1 MSVCLSVCP
10 SVTKTPQPLRIAPI
24 DHQVYRPSG
33 LSTIKPIDHQ
43 AYWPSSLST
52 IKPIDYQAYWPSS
65 QLTLKPIESINHQAY
80 RPSIL
85 STIKP
90 MDHWAHW
97 PTSLLTYGLLSR
109 LLSLSA
115 CWKTTL
121 SLLFFIRKWNSVR
134 ASLSGYTSITVQGKC
149 KSISFLFLMFSSK
162 REQRK

>member
-1 MSVCLSVCP
+1 MYHNIFSRESNSRIANVRLSVSP
-10 SVTKTPQPLRIAPI
+10 SV
-24 DHQVYRPSG
+24 
-33 LSTIKPIDHQ
+33 
-43 AYWPSSLST
+43 
-52 IKPIDYQAYWPSS
+52 S

-97 PTSLLTYGLLSR
+97 PTSLLTYGLLSQ